1 MSKDFA
7 DDAGAYLDFPETN
20 RYALI
25 GHWMI
30 LRVLFYVRNLS
41 GVIIS
46 EKYL

>member
-25 GHWMI
+25 ANRYALIANRYALIGH
-30 LRVLFYVRNLS
+30 
-41 GVIIS
+41 
-46 EKYL
+46 